1 LVLVPQ
7 VMQDLVYI
15 RKGRMTAVEAA
26 KRMDVTRQQIWNVE
40 NSTQGAPSI
49 VTVERYAR
57 AVGARLKVQRLPS
70 LPR

>member
-1 LVLVPQ
+1 
-7 VMQDLVYI
+7 
-15 RKGRMTAVEAA
+15 MTAVEAA